1 MGLFQCLWPE
11 ESPGRQYNDP
21 AVQEYNKRH
30 RVRAY
35 EDYKTGGV
43 RLLPRSKIETDD
55 SEGMGGYRS
64 EQEWKPEELISLL
77 VSKMKEIAET
87 HLGALVKDA
96 VFTVPANSTISQRLA
111 TREAG
116 LLAGLNVIGI
126 LQEPVA
132 AAIAYGLDRREK
144 ENAQAI
150 ILILELG
157 NVTLDVSLLTSE
169 NNILKV
175 KSTAAGK
182 IREEE
187 ILNTVRKV
195 LEPAET
201 EKASI
206 TDIVI
211 AGGLTKFLV
220 VHKMLQDFFPG
231 SQLHTSINPEE
242 VVATGAAIVASRL
255 TSANTNLVS
264 ERDGGARSVQDSGAQ
279 IQDRVGDEIT
289 QQQQEDPS
297 YSDVI
302 DQSVSPPK
310 KRQKHMD

>member
-1 MGLFQCLWPE
+1 MP
-11 ESPGRQYNDP
+11 
-21 AVQEYNKRH
+21 K
-30 RVRAY
+30 
-35 EDYKTGGV
+35 
-43 RLLPRSKIETDD
+43 SKIESDNF
-55 SEGMGGYRS
+55 EGMRGYRS
-64 EQEWKPEELISLL
+64 EQDWKPEELCSLI
-77 VSKMKEIAET
+77 VSKMKEMAET

-96 VFTVPANSTISQRLA
+96 VLTVPANSTISQRLA

-126 LQEPVA
+126 IQEPVA
-132 AAIAYGLDRREK
+132 AAIAYGLDKK
-144 ENAQAI
+144 EEENPQAI

-195 LEPAET
+195 LEGAKT

-211 AGGLTKFLV
+211 VGGLTKFPV
-220 VHKMLQDFFPG
+220 VQKILQDFLPG

-255 TSANTNLVS
+255 TAANTNLVS
-264 ERDGGARSVQDSGAQ
+264 ERDGGALSVQDSGAQIQDTGTQ

-297 YSDVI
+297 YSEVI

>member
-1 MGLFQCLWPE
+1 M
-11 ESPGRQYNDP
+11 
-21 AVQEYNKRH
+21 
-30 RVRAY
+30 
-35 EDYKTGGV
+35 
-43 RLLPRSKIETDD
+43 PRSKIETDD
-55 SEGMGGYRS
+55 SEGFGGYRS

-220 VHKMLQDFFPG
+220 VHKMLEDFFPG
-231 SQLHTSINPEE
+231 SQLHTSINHEE